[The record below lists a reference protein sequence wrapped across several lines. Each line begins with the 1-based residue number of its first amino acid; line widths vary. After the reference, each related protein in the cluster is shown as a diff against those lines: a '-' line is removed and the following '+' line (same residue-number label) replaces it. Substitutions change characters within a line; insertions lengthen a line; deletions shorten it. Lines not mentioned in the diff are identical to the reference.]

1 MHHFANLEKWFLR
14 SSTNVW
20 SSFIDLIQNEF
31 SQQTV
36 LELAISYHNRGFK
49 DEAVTLLEQA
59 RFKKENPLLLL
70 WLSYLLEDK
79 DALSAIGAIP
89 PDFIFPY
96 RRETIPVLQWAV
108 EQSDD
113 WKFRY
118 YLALN
123 LWAKNR
129 HEEALKLMKSI
140 RNRPD
145 YGPFYL
151 ARVSL
156 KKELGITVVE
166 KDLKQSLKFNSDL
179 WQGWLYVI
187 KHYQDKF
194 EWNTAYD
201 YSIEAMMRFPNN
213 FNVEITHARSLL
225 FTDRHNEAVEL
236 LRSSKVLPSE
246 HSRSSRQFYEWA
258 LIKKGLD
265 HMKRSEY
272 SEAIVV
278 LTESKEW
285 PENLG
290 VGRPYDPDE
299 RLQDYLL
306 GVCYERLG
314 KKCDSESAYLVVID
328 YTREHPDLNIL
339 RTYLGYIVLE
349 TRGESVAATSIIKKF
364 HSQDSVESQ
373 WIRAKIISDSNKMK
387 NLERLHPD
395 LLQNF
400 ELILLKETVEVTS

>member
-1 MHHFANLEKWFLR
+1 MK
-14 SSTNVW
+14 V
-20 SSFIDLIQNEF
+20 
-31 SQQTV
+31 
-36 LELAISYHNRGFK
+36 
-49 DEAVTLLEQA
+49 EAVELLQQA
-59 RFKKENPLLLL
+59 RLTKDSPLLFL
-70 WLSYLLEDK
+70 WLYYLLDDK
-79 DALSAIGAIP
+79 DALSAIGEMS
-89 PDFIFPY
+89 PDFVFPY
-96 RRETIPVLQWAV
+96 RREPIPVLQWSV

-129 HEEALKLMKSI
+129 HEEALQLMKSI

-187 KHYQDKF
+187 KHHQDKF

-213 FNVEITHARSLL
+213 YNVEITHARSLL

-246 HSRSSRQFYEWA
+246 HSRSSRQFYEWS

-265 HMKRSEY
+265 HMKGSEY

-306 GVCYERLG
+306 GICYERLG
-314 KKCDSESAYLVVID
+314 KKGDSETAYQVVMD
-328 YTREHPDLNIL
+328 YTREHP
-339 RTYLGYIVLE
+339 RTNLIRAYLGYIIMDNNGFLSE
-349 TRGESVAATSIIKKF
+349 TKRMAETIKKEY
-364 HSQDSVESQ
+364 SPESQ
-373 WIRAKIISDSNKMK
+373 WFMAKISVDLNMLNDLQKSYPNFFQNYELRLIQDILANIKM
-387 NLERLHPD
+387 
-395 LLQNF
+395 
-400 ELILLKETVEVTS
+400 

>member
-1 MHHFANLEKWFLR
+1 MK
-14 SSTNVW
+14 V
-20 SSFIDLIQNEF
+20 
-31 SQQTV
+31 
-36 LELAISYHNRGFK
+36 
-49 DEAVTLLEQA
+49 EAVELLQQA
-59 RFKKENPLLLL
+59 RLTKESPLLFL

-79 DALSAIGAIP
+79 DALSAIGAMP
-89 PDFIFPY
+89 PDFVFPY

-129 HEEALKLMKSI
+129 HEEALQLMKSI

-156 KKELGITVVE
+156 IKELGIAGVE
-166 KDLKQSLKFNSDL
+166 KDLKRSLEFNSDL

-290 VGRPYDPDE
+290 IGRPYDPDE

-314 KKCDSESAYLVVID
+314 KKGDSEAAYLVVMD

-339 RTYLGYIVLE
+339 RSYLGYDVSKK
-349 TRGESVAATSIIKKF
+349 RGESAAAISIIKKF
-364 HSQDSVESQ
+364 DSQESVESQ

-387 NLERLHPD
+387 DLERLHPD
-395 LLQNF
+395 LFQNF
-400 ELILLKETVEVTS
+400 ELILLKEAIEVTG